1 MFDRRAS
8 LAGSRSNS
16 PTSRAAGTAAA
27 RLPTPKTRTVRGSL
41 SSRHHRRSAG
51 EQDSPTMDVL
61 TEEKQGRQSPL
72 ETHPIPWVTSA
83 RRERPSGSRT
93 PTPPLLMRLSS
104 AVTLAKRRPGLL
116 LSCDRHPPPD
126 ARVRPCS
133 ERLRRGLGTTAFVLT
148 PAPAGR
154 SQRRRKSRQRGGASR
169 DCLATIPIARYRPG
183 VADAVSAASRKQGGT
198 ASTDPVMRFA
208 KFETPQRRARWK
220 LRRRLE
226 TTAGNHVSFWK
237 PA

>member
-148 PAPAGR
+148 LAPAGR
-154 SQRRRKSRQRGGASR
+154 SQRRPSSGHASPTLTSATPGLRSRTRTRGRLVGA
-169 DCLATIPIARYRPG
+169 
-183 VADAVSAASRKQGGT
+183 
-198 ASTDPVMRFA
+198 
-208 KFETPQRRARWK
+208 
-220 LRRRLE
+220 RRR
-226 TTAGNHVSFWK
+226 VR
-237 PA
+237 